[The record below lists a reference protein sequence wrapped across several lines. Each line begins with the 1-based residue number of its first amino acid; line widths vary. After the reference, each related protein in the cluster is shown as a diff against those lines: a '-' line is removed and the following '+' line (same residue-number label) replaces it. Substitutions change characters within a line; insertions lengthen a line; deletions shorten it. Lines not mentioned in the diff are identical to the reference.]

1 MRLGFLMA
9 LLLVLPLAGPGY
21 SGQDKQ
27 PEKKDTKPEVK
38 KLTAQE
44 MQTITDANTALTGHL
59 NGLQKAL
66 EATLTV
72 SDEKAAE
79 AAGWKIAVVF
89 RNVRE
94 GQDKLNKLV
103 QDLLK
108 KYDCLNC
115 QIGQDGTLVPQSSP
129 K

>member
-9 LLLVLPLAGPGY
+9 LLLVLPLAGL
-21 SGQDKQ
+21 GQDKQ
-27 PEKKDTKPEVK
+27 TKEKADKPEVK
-38 KLTAQE
+38 KLTQQE
-44 MQTITDANTALTGHL
+44 MASITEANTALTGYL

-72 SDEKAAE
+72 SDEKGAE
-79 AAGWKIAVVF
+79 AVGWKIAVVF

-103 QDLLK
+103 QDMLK
-108 KYDCLNC
+108 KYDCLGC
-115 QIGQDGTLVPQSSP
+115 QIGQDGTLIPSSSP